1 MAAAKATQAA
11 EEKDRLAEAKN
22 VLRDS
27 IISAPSKLTRKE
39 GCALTSSIAPIG
51 RSTNARKGSQPSQM
65 GSLSLMAGFLENA
78 LKSIL
83 TISQAHVKAVKQST
97 PKTIRR
103 ARIMPSSVSSVNF
116 P

>member
-1 MAAAKATQAA
+1 MSATAAAKATQAA

-51 RSTNARKGSQPSQM
+51 RSTNARKGNQPSQM
-65 GSLSLMAGFLENA
+65 GSLSLMAGFFHNHLFDFRFKLFRGVLFDGA
-78 LKSIL
+78 
-83 TISQAHVKAVKQST
+83 
-97 PKTIRR
+97 
-103 ARIMPSSVSSVNF
+103 
-116 P
+116 